1 MKKKFLA
8 RIFCVLFA
16 AVFALAG
23 CSAGGASSSG
33 GASDSASSVEEEP
46 DPVYIDN
53 PVVERDM
60 ADPHILRW
68 EDKLYIYSTGGQISR
83 SDDGG
88 ITWESLG
95 TVGISPDW
103 GTSGAGFWA
112 PDIVQIGDKLLLYYS
127 LSVWDDPNPG
137 IGVASAEH
145 PEGPWTDHGKLFTSQ
160 EIGVDNSI
168 DPCVFVGQDG
178 NVYMIWGSFR
188 GCYGIELTE
197 DGLGLKNGLDY
208 AKENKVL
215 VSGKPGPWD
224 GSTFEGSYVI
234 YKDGWYYYFGSSG
247 TCCEGLRST
256 YHVRVGR
263 SQNPLGPYV
272 DSRGRELAGA
282 GNVGDT
288 ILAGSG
294 NFVGPGHNSILID
307 DLGNYYIVY
316 HVWVND
322 NGEGKGRYLAM
333 SRLEWDDEGW
343 CTVKGRAPANRV
355 IAPYIE
361 KAA

>member
-1 MKKKFLA
+1 MKKKF
-8 RIFCVLFA
+8 ISNFFCILCALVLGA
-16 AVFALAG
+16 GMAG
-23 CSAGGASSSG
+23 CGTGTDEDSSS
-33 GASDSASSVEEEP
+33 SDPEP
-46 DPVYIDN
+46 EPVTIDN
-53 PVVERDM
+53 PIVEKDM

-68 EDKLYIYSTGGQISR
+68 EDSLYIYSTGGKISR
-83 SDDGG
+83 SDDGA
-88 ITWESLG
+88 TWTEAG
-95 TVGISPDW
+95 YVGISPNW

-137 IGVASAEH
+137 IGVASADH

-168 DPCVFVGQDG
+168 DPCVFVGQDDK
-178 NVYMIWGSFR
+178 VYMIWGSFR

-197 DGLGLKNGLDY
+197 DGLALKNGLDY
-208 AKENKVL
+208 ARENKVL
-215 VSGKPGPWD
+215 VSGKAGPWD

-234 YKDGWYYYFGSSG
+234 YRDGWYYYFGSSG
-247 TCCEGLRST
+247 TCCDGLRST
-256 YHVRVGR
+256 YHVRIGR
-263 SQNPLGPYV
+263 SRNPLGPYV
-272 DSRGRELAGA
+272 DSRDRELAGS

-307 DLGNYYIVY
+307 DLGYYYIVY
-316 HVWVND
+316 HVWIND

-333 SRLEWDDEGW
+333 SRLEWDEEGW
-343 CTVKGRAPANRV
+343 CLVKGGAPGKRV
-355 IAPYIE
+355 IAPYLE
-361 KAA
+361 KSTQSE